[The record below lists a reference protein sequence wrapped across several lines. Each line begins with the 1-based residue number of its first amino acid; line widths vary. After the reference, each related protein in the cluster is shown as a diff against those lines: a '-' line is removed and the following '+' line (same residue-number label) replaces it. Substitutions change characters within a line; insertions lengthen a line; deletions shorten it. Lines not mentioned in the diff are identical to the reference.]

1 MSSPLRTLAQVP
13 FFNGLSDAEL
23 SQIHAIAQPRDCS
36 RQELIFG
43 DGDEGSG
50 FYLVVSGRVK
60 VYKLSPEG
68 KEQILHILGPGEPL
82 GQVAVFENRAFP
94 ANAEA
99 LVDSRLLFFPRPAFR
114 RLLSDNPSLAL
125 NMLGVMSRRLRE
137 FTQQVESLSLKEV
150 PSRLAAYL
158 LARSREQGLS
168 PMVHLAISKSQ
179 LANLLGTIPET
190 LSRILA
196 RLSARGLI
204 RVQGRQIELRDRQGL
219 EELAAHGKL
228 TDACS
233 RG

>member
-1 MSSPLRTLAQVP
+1 MPDVLQTLARLP
-13 FFNGLSDAEL
+13 FFRGLSDHEL
-23 SQIHAIAQPRDCS
+23 SQIQTIAMPRNCV

-43 DGDEGSG
+43 DGDEGDG
-50 FYLVVSGRVK
+50 FYLVLKGRVK

-68 KEQILHILGPGEPL
+68 KEQILHILGPGEPF
-82 GQVAVFENRAFP
+82 GQVAVFENRDFP

-99 LVDSRLLFFPRPAFR
+99 LDDSRLLFFPRTAFR

-150 PSRLAAYL
+150 PARLASYL
-158 LARSREQGLS
+158 LTRAPERA
-168 PMVHLAISKSQ
+168 PAPTVHLSIPKAQ

-196 RLSARGLI
+196 RMSARGLI
-204 RVQGRQIELRDRQGL
+204 QVQGRQITLSDRQGL
-219 EELAAHGKL
+219 EDLAAHGKL
-228 TDACS
+228 
-233 RG
+233 GEP